1 MSSASQL
8 IRATHDCRS
17 LVFEASKVKP
27 KAACGATCQNHEN
40 LLQRPVQPLRK
51 YRDDGHASPAFH
63 RLENIGIPAIAPRGC
78 VPLGR
83 LKLFLPYSVTFL
95 I

>member
-1 MSSASQL
+1 
-8 IRATHDCRS
+8 
-17 LVFEASKVKP
+17 
-27 KAACGATCQNHEN
+27 

-51 YRDDGHASPAFH
+51 YRDDGTQAGFH
-63 RLENIGIPAIAPRGC
+63 RLENIGIPANARTGC

-83 LKLFLPYSVTFL
+83 LKLFLPYRITFL

>member
-27 KAACGATCQNHEN
+27 QAASGATCQNHEN

-51 YRDDGHASPAFH
+51 YRDDGHASPHSIVLKTLASPPLH
-63 RLENIGIPAIAPRGC
+63 QEVVCRLAG
-78 VPLGR
+78 
-83 LKLFLPYSVTFL
+83 
-95 I
+95 